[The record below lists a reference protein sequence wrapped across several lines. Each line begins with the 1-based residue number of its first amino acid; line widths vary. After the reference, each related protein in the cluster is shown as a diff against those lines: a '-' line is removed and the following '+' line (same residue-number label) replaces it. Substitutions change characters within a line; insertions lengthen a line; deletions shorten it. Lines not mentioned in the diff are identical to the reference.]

1 MACFMHIM
9 WKDVFKFETPITDK
23 PLKMATYKLKMAA
36 IGLNI
41 TIFFTK
47 NTLKLK
53 FKVVVLVVM
62 VSQI

>member
-1 MACFMHIM
+1 ML
-9 WKDVFKFETPITDK
+9 KDILKFENLIHDK
-23 PLKMATYKLKMAA
+23 PIKIQNGRYQKKFKMAA

>member
-1 MACFMHIM
+1 MHIM

-23 PLKMATYKLKMAA
+23 PLKSQNSHQQIKNGCHRAKYY
-36 IGLNI
+36 N
-41 TIFFTK
+41 IFFTK

>member
-1 MACFMHIM
+1 MAIN
-9 WKDVFKFETPITDK
+9 
-23 PLKMATYKLKMAA
+23 KLKMAA

>member
-1 MACFMHIM
+1 MHIM
-9 WKDVFKFETPITDK
+9 RKDVFKFETPITDK
-23 PLKMATYKLKMAA
+23 PLKIQNGHQQIKNGCHRA
-36 IGLNI
+36 IYYN
-41 TIFFTK
+41 IFFTK

>member
-1 MACFMHIM
+1 MHIM
-9 WKDVFKFETPITDK
+9 WKDVFKVETPITDK
-23 PLKMATYKLKMAA
+23 PLKIQNGQDKLKMAA
-36 IGLNI
+36 IGLKI

-53 FKVVVLVVM
+53 FKAVVLVVM

>member
-1 MACFMHIM
+1 
-9 WKDVFKFETPITDK
+9 
-23 PLKMATYKLKMAA
+23 MATNKLKMAA

-41 TIFFTK
+41 RIFFTK
-47 NTLKLK
+47 DTLKLK

>member
-1 MACFMHIM
+1 MHIM

-23 PLKMATYKLKMAA
+23 PLTIQNGHQQIKNGCHRAKYY
-36 IGLNI
+36 N
-41 TIFFTK
+41 IFFTK
-47 NTLKLK
+47 NILKLK